1 MIELFH
7 TSPQKNSL
15 GTLGFHTSQYTIL
28 HTLRTNA
35 PRLSDIQI
43 INKTMNKMTAARQIV
58 LDMKIA
64 RIISI
69 YSEEHNVS
77 LEEATN
83 TYYTSATAKKIEEGI
98 ADLHCRS
105 DKYLADELWMEVQ
118 ENKAKA

>member
-1 MIELFH
+1 
-7 TSPQKNSL
+7 
-15 GTLGFHTSQYTIL
+15 
-28 HTLRTNA
+28 
-35 PRLSDIQI
+35 
-43 INKTMNKMTAARQIV
+43 MNKMTAARQIV

-83 TYYTSATAKKIEEGI
+83 IYYTSATAKKIEEGI